1 MQTLPETRYSKI
13 IADALADSV
22 YKAGGGYNDAFTNIG
37 FGSGFTVEIG
47 TIRQNIH
54 TAWPDL
60 WGTKRKGG
68 HKNNRN
74 LFAMGTKVI
83 QYRFLMPNNS
93 REEFKLELN
102 ARNLELEGNIPAQL
116 PGWAKLDSHQCPN
129 CTLDVV
135 AHSYCPLAANIVNIV
150 RRFDGLGLA
159 SYDKIKLD
167 VITEERHIT
176 QQTTVQKGISSMMGL
191 IIATCGC
198 PHTAFFKPMA
208 QFHLPLA
215 SKEETIFRAA
225 SMYLLAQYYLKKD
238 CQSADFELEGLA
250 KIYHNIR
257 IVNVAIAQRLRA
269 ATITDSLLNALVL
282 LDSYAQFLSFAIEES
297 LEEIRHLF
305 SPFLTNKNKQFDVFK
320 SLDSMPCH

>member
-1 MQTLPETRYSKI
+1 
-13 IADALADSV
+13 
-22 YKAGGGYNDAFTNIG
+22 
-37 FGSGFTVEIG
+37 
-47 TIRQNIH
+47 
-54 TAWPDL
+54 
-60 WGTKRKGG
+60 
-68 HKNNRN
+68 
-74 LFAMGTKVI
+74 
-83 QYRFLMPNNS
+83 MPNNS
-93 REEFKLELN
+93 REEFKLELK

-150 RRFDGLGLA
+150 RRFDGLA

-191 IIATCGC
+191 IFATCGC

-208 QFHLPLA
+208 RFHLPLA
-215 SKEETIFRAA
+215 SKEETIFRAT
-225 SMYLLAQYYLKKD
+225 SMYLLAQYYIKKD
-238 CQSADFELEGLA
+238 CRIADFELEGLA

-269 ATITDSLLNALVL
+269 AKITDSLLNAIVL

-305 SPFLTNKNKQFDVFK
+305 APFFTDTNKQFDVFK
-320 SLDSMPCH
+320 NLDSMPCY